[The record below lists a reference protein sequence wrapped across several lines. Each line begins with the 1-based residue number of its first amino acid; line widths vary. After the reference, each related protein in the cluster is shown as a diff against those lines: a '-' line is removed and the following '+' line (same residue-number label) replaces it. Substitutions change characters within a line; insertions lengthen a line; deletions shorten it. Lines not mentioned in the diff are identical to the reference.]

1 MTQYIN
7 KAALVAAIISF
18 ISDEEESIKCFE
30 HRKNVCELTRYNA
43 RIDLLNYILSS
54 LDKIEAKE
62 VDFDALGILAEHLIA
77 CEAHGVAPK
86 YSDREIDMLEKLKNN
101 NAQKGE

>member
-1 MTQYIN
+1 MAQYIP
-7 KAALVAAIISF
+7 KDALVAEIEKVIDEPAPSHDQQCPWEDGYYCGLYKAENII
-18 ISDEEESIKCFE
+18 EKLE
-30 HRKNVCELTRYNA
+30 V
-43 RIDLLNYILSS
+43 
-54 LDKIEAKE
+54 KE

-86 YSDREIDMLEKLKNN
+86 YRDREIDMLEKLKNN